1 MALFI
6 PWTIVTLYQFYS
18 ITSPVLF
25 TKNYKLYDIE
35 RKEDFFCV
43 WLVQRVSRYI
53 KGDRK
58 SHF

>member
-25 TKNYKLYDIE
+25 TKNYKLYDMREKKI
-35 RKEDFFCV
+35 FFV
-43 WLVQRVSRYI
+43 Y
-53 KGDRK
+53 G
-58 SHF
+58 